1 MINFLALYVFMYQ
14 RAGAAACVIKEQA
27 HGWPGQVQGRREA
40 ASCGAGTEHVF
51 AAYINSAK

>member
-1 MINFLALYVFMYQ
+1 MYQ
-14 RAGAAACVIKEQA
+14 RAGTAACVIKEQA